1 MQQIPPDPQPRSL
14 TQLAEADV
22 WIFDL
27 DNTLYPASCNL
38 FSQVEKNM
46 TRFIIELLD
55 IEHQAAHDIQKK
67 YFREHGTT
75 MRGLMHHH
83 DVEPSDFLDFV
94 HDVDL
99 TNVPTDPVL
108 DSHLSQLPGR
118 KLIFTN
124 GSTSHA
130 ENITRHLGVDHHFDD
145 IFDIVASDFIPKP
158 ARSVYDSL
166 VTRFDVKP
174 SSAVMVED
182 MARNLQP
189 AADMGMS
196 TVWVR
201 TETAWGIEGSDES
214 YVHHTADNLT
224 DWLGEVVTHV
234 AQKTT
239 ETDATSA
246 ALT

>member
-1 MQQIPPDPQPRSL
+1 MQATSPIINNRQITDL
-14 TQLAEADV
+14 TRAEV

-38 FSQVEKNM
+38 FPQVERKM
-46 TRFIIELLD
+46 TQFIVELLD
-55 IEHQAAHDIQKK
+55 IEHEVAHGIQKK

-83 DVEPSDFLDFV
+83 DVAPGDFLDYV

-99 TNVPTDPVL
+99 SGVPDDPVL
-108 DSHLSQLPGR
+108 DAHLSRLPGR

-130 ENITRHLGVDHHFDD
+130 ERITRHLGVDHHFDD
-145 IFDIVASDFIPKP
+145 IFDIEASGYIPKP
-158 ARSVYDSL
+158 DPGVYATL
-166 VTRFDVKP
+166 IEKFDVQP
-174 SSAVMVED
+174 SSSVMVED

-189 AADMGMS
+189 AAELGMS

-201 TETAWGIEGSDES
+201 TDTTWGIEGSDQD
-214 YVHHTADNLT
+214 YVHHVANDLT
-224 DWLGEVVTHV
+224 SWLGGVVAHL
-234 AQKTT
+234 
-239 ETDATSA
+239 DHG
-246 ALT
+246 

>member
-1 MQQIPPDPQPRSL
+1 MRQKTTVSDSQSL
-14 TQLAEADV
+14 ARLANAEV

-55 IEHQAAHDIQKK
+55 LEHQAAYDIQKK

-83 DVEPSDFLDFV
+83 DVEPHDFLDFV

-99 TNVPTDPVL
+99 SNVPDDPVL
-108 DSHLSQLPGR
+108 ESHLARLPGR

-124 GSTSHA
+124 GSINHA
-130 ENITRHLGVDHHFDD
+130 ENITRHLGVDHHFED
-145 IFDIVASDFIPKP
+145 IFDIVASDFVPKP
-158 ARSVYDSL
+158 APTVYHAL
-166 VTRFDVKP
+166 VERFGVDP

-182 MARNLQP
+182 MARNLEP
-189 AADMGMS
+189 AAAMGMS

-201 TETAWGIEGSDES
+201 TNTTWGIEGSEED
-214 YVHHTADNLT
+214 YIHHIAEDLT
-224 DWLGEVVTHV
+224 DWLGGVVSHLATQ
-234 AQKTT
+234 AT
-239 ETDATSA
+239 ETGARPET
-246 ALT
+246 TP

>member
-1 MQQIPPDPQPRSL
+1 MQHETPSSSRHPL
-14 TQLAEADV
+14 AQLANADV

-46 TRFIIELLD
+46 TRFIIEFLD
-55 IEHQAAHDIQKK
+55 VEHQTAYDIQKK

-83 DVEPSDFLDFV
+83 DVEPDEFLDFV

-99 TNVPTDPVL
+99 SNIPSDPVL
-108 DSHLSQLPGR
+108 DAHLTRLPGR

-124 GSTSHA
+124 GSTGHA

-158 ARSVYDSL
+158 APSVYETL
-166 VTRFDVKP
+166 VTKFGVEP

-182 MARNLQP
+182 MARNLEP
-189 AADMGMS
+189 AANMGMS

-201 TETAWGIEGSDES
+201 TETAWGVEGSEEN
-214 YVHHTADNLT
+214 YVHHVAEDLT
-224 DWLGEVVTHV
+224 SWLGDVVTHI
-234 AQKTT
+234 APQEPDSDSNAHLTT
-239 ETDATSA
+239 
-246 ALT
+246 